1 MPKFRRRDRQFW
13 TQLIAKFEAAGGVEK
28 HRDFAARQEVGCG
41 AFRHWLYLL
50 RAGERGRRGRTRRR
64 QGPARMPAI
73 AMPLVEVA
81 AARLADDRFEL
92 DLGDGRR
99 LRVPTTFE
107 AEVLRQLLAIL
118 DEGRTR

>member
-1 MPKFRRRDRQFW
+1 MPKFCRRDRRFW
-13 TQLIAKFEAAGGVEK
+13 TQLIAKFEDTGGVEK
-28 HRDFAARQEVGCG
+28 HRDFAARHEVECG

-50 RAGERGRRGRTRRR
+50 RAGAGGRRGSTRRR

-73 AMPLVEVA
+73 AMPLVEVTT
-81 AARLADDRFEL
+81 ARLDDDRFEL

-107 AEVLRQLLAIL
+107 AEVLRELLAIL